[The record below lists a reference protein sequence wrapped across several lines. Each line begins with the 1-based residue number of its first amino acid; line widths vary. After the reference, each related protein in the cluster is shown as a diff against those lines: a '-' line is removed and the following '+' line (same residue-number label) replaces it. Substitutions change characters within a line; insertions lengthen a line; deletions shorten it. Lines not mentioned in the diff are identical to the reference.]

1 MEIVYGHNGQKVS
14 LEDLRWFFAKSK
26 VSISLAVTEY
36 SSFLDSLKEESFLS
50 EEESLELQA
59 DTKSVHRIVY
69 DCLCC
74 IEEKHLLLQNF
85 FWHLLQKPMRKK
97 YPDLKPIYKEYKE
110 GKYRKSALVTA
121 DDIDKDLIIF
131 TQDKVKICLAV
142 TDLFPF
148 VHGLQDLTIL
158 SEIESLKLQADRRP
172 VSRVIYE
179 CLSLIEKKDM
189 KLSIVFEYIF
199 QECYLKLYPGLQE
212 ILQEPGEEQVEL
224 FTGWKNCSEY
234 MQNLFQVTKTGICQ
248 AINERFPFLYGLH
261 DIGLLSRIELLTLQA
276 DKRPTKE
283 VLYKALCLI
292 EQKNDT
298 EALCAYVFCEFY
310 IKLFPPLK
318 VILQRLNEAIM
329 LDKSLPSAGSIAPHG
344 HIKKSKDRTADYSKP
359 LSQNGPAPK
368 RALHKLPS
376 VTGLPEKRPLAA
388 GPSEIKTVIK
398 IYKCDYGHCR
408 RAFSNLSKFKAHKSK
423 HKDKGKDPIW
433 QPVSR
438 P

>member
-1 MEIVYGHNGQKVS
+1 M
-14 LEDLRWFFAKSK
+14 
-26 VSISLAVTEY
+26 
-36 SSFLDSLKEESFLS
+36 
-50 EEESLELQA
+50 
-59 DTKSVHRIVY
+59 
-69 DCLCC
+69 
-74 IEEKHLLLQNF
+74 
-85 FWHLLQKPMRKK
+85 
-97 YPDLKPIYKEYKE
+97 
-110 GKYRKSALVTA
+110 
-121 DDIDKDLIIF
+121 
-131 TQDKVKICLAV
+131 AV

-344 HIKKSKDRTADYSKP
+344 HIKKSKDRTADNSKP